1 MNNKEAIEYLKWIRP
16 KKPYTQ
22 DKIKVQVAIDMAIEA
37 LEEKEYDSHFDDYDW
52 DFL

>member
-1 MNNKEAIEYLKWIRP
+1 MSNKEAIEYLKWIRP

-22 DKIKVQVAIDMAIEA
+22 DKIKVQTAIDMAIEA
-37 LEEKEYDSHFDDYDW
+37 LEEKENETPFDERDR